1 VEDSKLGMQKVRE
14 LCSEATVNITLKDS
28 PCNLVAQA
36 EIEMKLI
43 VG

>member
-1 VEDSKLGMQKVRE
+1 VEDSKLGFRGHSQYDFE
-14 LCSEATVNITLKDS
+14 DS
-28 PCNLVAQA
+28 LCNLVGQA

>member
-1 VEDSKLGMQKVRE
+1 MEDSKLGMHKLHE
-14 LCSEATVNITLKDS
+14 LCSEDTVNMTFKDS
-28 PCNLVAQA
+28 LCDLVGQA